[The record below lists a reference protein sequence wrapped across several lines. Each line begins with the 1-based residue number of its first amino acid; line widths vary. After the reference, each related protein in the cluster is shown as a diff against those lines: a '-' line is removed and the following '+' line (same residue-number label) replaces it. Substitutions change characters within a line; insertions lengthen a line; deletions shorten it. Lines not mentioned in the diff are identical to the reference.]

1 MKVIA
6 YNGSVES
13 LEKLASKK
21 SSYNEVF
28 MHIHQGFMNAL
39 NCFID
44 WIVSIILN
52 WTLTLTN

>member
-28 MHIHQGFMNAL
+28 MHIHQEFMNAL

-52 WTLTLTN
+52 